1 MINYVFFTDR
11 LRHLIKNLDRKPK
24 KSSKG
29 RTALSTLNLLLAM
42 VYEKM
47 RNPRLG
53 ICLNQGFLT
62 FQSEKPE
69 SDDNPRNTSPSP
81 CSAFQQLTQE
91 IRNRI
96 CLKNIPTLLLFNL
109 IFGQN
114 L

>member
-62 FQSEKPE
+62 FSSEKPE
-69 SDDNPRNTSPSP
+69 SDDNPRNNSPSP
-81 CSAFQQLTQE
+81 SSAFQQLTQE